1 MNNLRNSGSSSTQ
14 LQDFMLLLSGIG
26 SENAEVNEMIAKAKK
41 LYVDQRHT
49 RSISQIHSRDKY
61 RDGRWKTYVYIDGQ
75 RKSVEYKTKEEVY
88 DYLYQFYRAAEN
100 AEKTFQEVFEMLIA
114 YKRDELGRKDQT
126 IREDIRHF
134 GYISE
139 SIRNKPIHTVT
150 EGEIRK
156 WLVKDYLSLAPKQDA
171 LKKTIQLIKKVFDFG
186 RSKKLCIT
194 NPAEFIMY
202 SDYANRCDLTCKS
215 NEEKSFSD
223 KELSMLKDFALS
235 NLHNPRAVM
244 MLVAMETG
252 LRVGELSALKKTD
265 VVDGYLHVHRQQLRD
280 RSSGHQEYSDVG
292 YTKNE
297 RERPKGG
304 RFIPITP
311 ACAEALKYAANLA
324 GESEYLFHDKKG
336 KPIQKDTYLC
346 YLRRKC
352 TKLGIDTTNNH
363 AFRVAFNRRL
373 CAAHL
378 DDTDRALIL
387 GHSVE
392 TNERHY
398 SFSDQRRLD
407 DIKKAILDA
416 K

>member
-1 MNNLRNSGSSSTQ
+1 
-14 LQDFMLLLSGIG
+14 MLLLSGIG

-171 LKKTIQLIKKVFDFG
+171 LKKTIQLIKK
-186 RSKKLCIT
+186 SI
-194 NPAEFIMY
+194 
-202 SDYANRCDLTCKS
+202 
-215 NEEKSFSD
+215 
-223 KELSMLKDFALS
+223 
-235 NLHNPRAVM
+235 
-244 MLVAMETG
+244 
-252 LRVGELSALKKTD
+252 
-265 VVDGYLHVHRQQLRD
+265 
-280 RSSGHQEYSDVG
+280 
-292 YTKNE
+292 
-297 RERPKGG
+297 
-304 RFIPITP
+304 
-311 ACAEALKYAANLA
+311 
-324 GESEYLFHDKKG
+324 
-336 KPIQKDTYLC
+336 
-346 YLRRKC
+346 
-352 TKLGIDTTNNH
+352 
-363 AFRVAFNRRL
+363 
-373 CAAHL
+373 
-378 DDTDRALIL
+378 
-387 GHSVE
+387 
-392 TNERHY
+392 
-398 SFSDQRRLD
+398 
-407 DIKKAILDA
+407 
-416 K
+416 